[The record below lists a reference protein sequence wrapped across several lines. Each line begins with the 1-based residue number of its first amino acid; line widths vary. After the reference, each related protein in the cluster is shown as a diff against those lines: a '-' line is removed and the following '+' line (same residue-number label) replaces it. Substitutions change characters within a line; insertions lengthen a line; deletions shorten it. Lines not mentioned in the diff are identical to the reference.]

1 VKFVLY
7 GLRHLLLGPYLM
19 YLLAGVAFC
28 AAALAVRDGGGPRDY
43 VFDVL
48 MALVG
53 LYALRTGWKTKEER
67 PLEQID
73 ALEALDQVMREH
85 GPDKPD
91 PSEDEK
97 ERRLHIATKA
107 AAIRLFLPATRPPG
121 WSAPLA
127 PRGTSAVHVG
137 TGRERV
143 ILTLSFLASS
153 SCALRVSILPLPGDT
168 KPVGLER
175 CKEILGHLEQ
185 IEEWVEPDQEFP
197 VARVWLG
204 RSELLTQE
212 PSYEVPAAAPKARPR
227 RLTEHAEEIRE
238 RHLPRRL
245 PDDWS
250 VPVSMPRRD
259 GWMFEAEIFFVM
271 VVLCTTEDG
280 VRLLVSLMHTGRGE
294 LTPTAHVSVLGQF
307 RNVGTFSEGEPL
319 EEKQTIAYFADLLPG
334 GRYDGLRASKAKDAS
349 GGSQGLN

>member
-1 VKFVLY
+1 VKFVLS

-19 YLLAGVAFC
+19 YVLAGVAFC
-28 AAALAVRDGGGPRDY
+28 AAALALRDGGGPRDY
-43 VFDVL
+43 VFDGLV
-48 MALVG
+48 ALVG
-53 LYALRTGWKTKEER
+53 LYALRTGWKAQEER

-73 ALEALDQVMREH
+73 ALAALDQVLREH
-85 GPDKPD
+85 DADKPV

-97 ERRLHIATKA
+97 ERRQHIATKA
-107 AAIRLFLPATRPPG
+107 AAIRLFLPAERPPG

-137 TGRERV
+137 TGHERV
-143 ILTLSFLASS
+143 ILTLSFVGSF
-153 SCALRVSILPLPGDT
+153 SCALRVSILPLPGET
-168 KPVGLER
+168 KPVSFER
-175 CKEILGHLEQ
+175 CQEILGQLQQ
-185 IEEWVEPDQEFP
+185 IEEWIEPAQEFP

-212 PSYEVPAAAPKARPR
+212 PPYGVPAAAPKARPL
-227 RLTEHAEEIRE
+227 RLMEQAEEIRE
-238 RHLPRRL
+238 RHLPRKL

-250 VPVSMPRRD
+250 VPVSMPARD

-271 VVLCTTEDG
+271 VVLCTTENG
-280 VRLLVSLMHTGRGE
+280 VRLLVNLLYTGEGE
-294 LTPTAHVSVLGQF
+294 LTPTSHVSVLGRF

-319 EEKQTIAYFADLLPG
+319 EEKYTMAYLADLLPG
-334 GRYDGLRASKAKDAS
+334 GRYDGLRAIKATDAT